1 MTALLISIVIAP
13 LIGFLV
19 ICCLWPNRTAF
30 KRYLLT
36 ISFLAVGLGFGL
48 CSVLFFFWLLVRG
61 EPGYGFFIVEGA
73 VLAFLIAGLFYKL
86 KARTGVI
93 AGNGNRP
100 LVTRSRLSVFLRIA
114 VFVAMISAAVSYAN
128 SYKQSPHGQGDAV
141 SVWNM
146 RARFIFRGGAHWREG
161 VSTLLS
167 HPDYPLL
174 LPLTVA
180 RSWQFAGS
188 DSTNAPALIAF
199 LFTFATIG
207 LVASS
212 LSVLHTTGQGLL
224 AALLLLGTPFLIRHG
239 ASQYADVPMAFFL
252 LATVVLFCLNDAL
265 GDKSHKL
272 IVLAGAAAGFSAWTK
287 NEGWLFLVSIIAAR
301 FITFLL
307 SRDLRGFFREI
318 ISFSAGLLFP
328 LIAILIF
335 KTKLSP
341 ANDLLSGQGF
351 QPTHERLSS
360 LSRYVVVAKAF
371 FNEALGFGGW
381 WLGPAFLLAL
391 YPLVLGIRIQDRN
404 RKGVITSF
412 SAICI
417 MLVGYFFIYVTTPE
431 DLAWHLNT
439 SLNRLLLQIWPIF
452 VFTYFLVIKG
462 PEEATQQGESA
473 TRTLTSSEL
482 PTR

>member
-19 ICCLWPNRTAF
+19 ICCLWPNRTAL
-30 KRYLLT
+30 RPYLST
-36 ISFLAVGLGFGL
+36 IGFLSVGIGFGL
-48 CSVLFFFWLLVRG
+48 CSVIFFFWLLIRG
-61 EPGYGFFIVEGA
+61 EPGFGFMIVEAA
-73 VLAFLIAGLFYKL
+73 VLTFLVACLLYKL
-86 KARTGVI
+86 KSRRVEI
-93 AGNGNRP
+93 AYNGNRTP
-100 LVTRSRLSVFLRIA
+100 ITRSRFRVFLVIA
-114 VFVAMISAAVSYAN
+114 VFVGVISAAASYAH

-161 VSTLLS
+161 FSTLLS
-167 HPDYPLL
+167 HSDYPLL

-188 DSTNAPALIAF
+188 DSTNVPALIAF

-287 NEGWLFLVSIIAAR
+287 NEGWIFLVSIIAAR

-307 SRDLRGFFREI
+307 SRDLRAYFREI
-318 ISFSAGLLFP
+318 LSFSAGLMLP
-328 LIAILIF
+328 LIAILVF

-351 QPTHERLSS
+351 QPTLERLSS

-391 YPLVLGIRIQDRN
+391 YPLVLGIRVQDRN
-404 RKGVITSF
+404 KKGVLTSF
-412 SAICI
+412 SVICI

-439 SLNRLLLQIWPIF
+439 SLNRLLLQVWPLF
-452 VFTYFLVIKG
+452 VLTYFLVIKG
-462 PEEATQQGESA
+462 PEEIPPNERATPQAPAE
-473 TRTLTSSEL
+473 
-482 PTR
+482 